1 MVHGELQM
9 LNDWNDREVKRA
21 ETTWGHKFPQYT
33 EDMYDFALANGK
45 SFLDLGC
52 GFGRFLQWLTK
63 RRDDPDYIGYDSSP
77 SMLNRILER
86 YPEYILQIFNH
97 NVTDR
102 ITHFQDVVVSSA
114 VFVHIT
120 LDDQQKI
127 LSNILK
133 LNPLPKA
140 ITFDINSPSE
150 HEINRLKIKQSIHY
164 ERQIKTTKDGSST
177 FRMTWQSHHAM
188 TACLL
193 NKFIDYN
200 LTTKFYDLRSG
211 QHKVVYMLIRKGV

>member
-1 MVHGELQM
+1 M
-9 LNDWNDREVKRA
+9 LNNWNEKEVKRA

-33 EDMYDFALANGK
+33 EDMYDFAINNGK
-45 SFLDLGC
+45 SYLDLGC
-52 GFGRFLQWLTK
+52 GFGRFLQWVTENL
-63 RRDDPDYIGYDSSP
+63 DDPNYIGYDSSP
-77 SMLNRILER
+77 SMLNRTLER
-86 YPEYILQIFNH
+86 FPEFALQLFNQS
-97 NVTDR
+97 
-102 ITHFQDVVVSSA
+102 ITVPINHPQDVIISSA

-127 LSNILK
+127 LNNILK

-150 HEINRLKIKQSIHY
+150 SAIDRLKIKQSIHY

-188 TACLL
+188 TRCLID
-193 NKFIDYN
+193 KFKSYN
-200 LTTKFYDLRSG
+200 LTTKFYDLRND
-211 QHKVVYMLIRKGV
+211 QHKVIYMLTKKGN

>member
-1 MVHGELQM
+1 MVYGELQM
-9 LNDWNDREVKRA
+9 LNNWNDREVKRA
-21 ETTWGHKFPQYT
+21 ETTWGHKYPQYT
-33 EDMYDFALANGK
+33 EDMYGFALANGK
-45 SFLDLGC
+45 SYLDLGC
-52 GFGRFLQWLTK
+52 GFGRFLQYLRNAMT
-63 RRDDPDYIGYDSSP
+63 DPDYIGYDSSE
-77 SMLNRILER
+77 SMISRILER
-86 YPEYILQIFNH
+86 FPEYVLQVFNH
-97 NVTDR
+97 NVTDL
-102 ITHFQDVVVSSA
+102 ITHIQDVIVSSA

-127 LSNILK
+127 LNNILK

-140 ITFDINSPSE
+140 ITFDINSPNE
-150 HEINRLKIKQSIHY
+150 YEIDRLKIKQSIHY

-193 NKFIDYN
+193 RKFIDYN

-211 QHKVVYMLIRKGV
+211 QHKVVYMLRRKG